1 MTGPGPR
8 RVVAKLGSTITLARE
23 VPRACVIHRPEA
35 APGFGS
41 VDDMLFSDV

>member
-1 MTGPGPR
+1 M
-8 RVVAKLGSTITLARE
+8 AKLGCTRGTVTLARE